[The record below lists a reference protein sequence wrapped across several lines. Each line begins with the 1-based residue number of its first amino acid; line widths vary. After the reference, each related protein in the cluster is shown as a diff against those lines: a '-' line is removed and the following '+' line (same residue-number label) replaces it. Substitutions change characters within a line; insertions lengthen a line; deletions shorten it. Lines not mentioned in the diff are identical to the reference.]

1 MFLQL
6 RNLDAQFCFTF
17 LCKILLVFSLLV
29 YNEVIIIHVFK
40 LDVNTEIEIKKRS
53 IDDIGMIEELHI
65 EKDKELLE

>member
-1 MFLQL
+1 M
-6 RNLDAQFCFTF
+6 
-17 LCKILLVFSLLV
+17 FSLLV